1 MLNFNDQLQN
11 LHRYVRKWNKLSA
24 IQPVDNPREKIKQL
38 RSCLKTEETAIVRRI
53 CMGVWATGDWSENW
67 MELCLFRK
75 KGDPKQCSNSQ
86 VIGQLHLWATLV
98 RYFRV
103 VS

>member
-75 KGDPKQCSNSQ
+75 KVIRSNAQ
-86 VIGQLHLWATLV
+86 IIKLLDNCTCGP
-98 RYFRV
+98 R
-103 VS
+103 